1 MAGGS
6 WRAGQGYWVAHAAA
20 SLPCGCAPRS
30 RPENTSTPGL
40 RMCNPKSMRT
50 RQAGGGAVCDVLAK
64 GSGAHA
70 AGAGGA
76 SLVASGDLLQQST
89 PTGQPTV
96 CQCMD

>member
-6 WRAGQGYWVAHAAA
+6 WRAGQGYWVAHAAP
-20 SLPCGCAPRS
+20 SLPCGCAPHS
-30 RPENTSTPGL
+30 RPDKISTTGL
-40 RMCNPKSMRT
+40 RMCNHNCMRT

-70 AGAGGA
+70 AGAGGT

-89 PTGQPTV
+89 PTGQPTE
-96 CQCMD
+96 CHCMN